1 MNDFTCLKT
10 GKTIDYLNC
19 QPWDELERK
28 SWKVAQFQEIEKW
41 DMKHLKNQTYMILEY
56 EIVGQF
62 DNMIPIDRMLLQNF
76 LENFNLCKGL
86 GCIRGLILDNL
97 DCMTLLSLLVDRK
110 HHLPK
115 GTLSQ
120 ELQDLILLVFGWD

>member
-1 MNDFTCLKT
+1 
-10 GKTIDYLNC
+10 
-19 QPWDELERK
+19 
-28 SWKVAQFQEIEKW
+28 
-41 DMKHLKNQTYMILEY
+41 MILEH

-86 GCIRGLILDNL
+86 GCVRGLILDNL

-110 HHLPK
+110 HHLSK

-120 ELQDLILLVFGWD
+120 ELQDLIPR